1 MAVILKK
8 LDPTI
13 QPTRIE
19 IKDNETNKA
28 KKEAKIFSP
37 DTTGYKQN
45 SGLTEPLIQIGNIR
59 LAPGQIKS
67 LKIWQDE
74 LVPRILITLIDTGSE
89 FSASKFPISNILISI
104 FIKSPITKLKSMSCD
119 FIITNVNSFNI
130 SDNEIQYTFTGD
142 MHIPKLHTNISK
154 AFSQVTSHDALLLI
168 ANDLQLGFADNLTEN
183 TNDKMTWLIPNYS
196 YKSAITH
203 ISKLAY
209 SNDTQFFDC
218 FIDRYYMLN
227 FINVEKQFEKM
238 DDALSIA
245 YINQDL
251 SAIRDSHKANPE
263 KDVTEPNEMQLRIT
277 NHPGYASTEL
287 YIIEYSLIS
296 NHGEIL
302 KNNSLRRTLYYYDH
316 GGNVKPDL
324 TKKDNSLDSVN
335 FKINFIEPMIDK
347 QDKDGTFPQTTS
359 VSEFID
365 KNDKTQTAVGQWAGV
380 DYGNAHTSYKFSELL
395 NDHNHKD
402 IEKNMLKVKL
412 AGFSNNIIRGSRLL
426 VDIYLDRV
434 ASNAADTSR
443 TDADSP
449 EAHSNQGLDW
459 PQNRDRILRDNFLS
473 GAYYVK
479 TINYSYTN
487 GTFETDLLLTKR
499 NWIPGVIKKIET

>member
-183 TNDKMTWLIPNYS
+183 TNDKMTWLMPNYS

-209 SNDTQFFDC
+209 SDEEQFFDC

-238 DDALSIA
+238 DDELNVA
-245 YINQDL
+245 YINQDV
-251 SAIRDSHKANPE
+251 SNIDGANRANPE
-263 KDVTEPNEMQLRIT
+263 KESNEPAKMQLRIT
-277 NHPGYASTEL
+277 NHPSFVIT
-287 YIIEYSLIS
+287 
-296 NHGEIL
+296 
-302 KNNSLRRTLYYYDH
+302 KNI
-316 GGNVKPDL
+316 
-324 TKKDNSLDSVN
+324 
-335 FKINFIEPMIDK
+335 INFIEMI
-347 QDKDGTFPQTTS
+347 
-359 VSEFID
+359 I
-365 KNDKTQTAVGQWAGV
+365 
-380 DYGNAHTSYKFSELL
+380 
-395 NDHNHKD
+395 
-402 IEKNMLKVKL
+402 
-412 AGFSNNIIRGSRLL
+412 
-426 VDIYLDRV
+426 
-434 ASNAADTSR
+434 
-443 TDADSP
+443 
-449 EAHSNQGLDW
+449 
-459 PQNRDRILRDNFLS
+459 NFVTHL
-473 GAYYVK
+473 
-479 TINYSYTN
+479 
-487 GTFETDLLLTKR
+487 
-499 NWIPGVIKKIET
+499 